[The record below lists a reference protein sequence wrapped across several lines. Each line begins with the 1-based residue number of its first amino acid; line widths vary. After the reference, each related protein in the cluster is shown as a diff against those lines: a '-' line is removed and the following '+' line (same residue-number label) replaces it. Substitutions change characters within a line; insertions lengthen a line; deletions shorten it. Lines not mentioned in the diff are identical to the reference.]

1 MHTSTSIP
9 IQHWLFRKVKQWFN
23 QQKKQGQKSIKIKAT
38 PQTVIVCCTG
48 KDSFHIKERNKS
60 GCFVFCLYPWD
71 HVRHIAVKSSYLNE
85 YFPPLVHCISTKL
98 LKVSKTVDAEKKK
111 KKKKAQLNI
120 RSLRYLQF
128 SVSPILAYIW
138 TICPSDLSDV
148 VHLRWVQHTDHL
160 CLQHEWY
167 ISGWLAHRR
176 TRQREW
182 ERRENLNKHG
192 GRKVTVAASHQSHLC
207 LYLVSKPP

>member
-9 IQHWLFRKVKQWFN
+9 IQYWLFRKVKQWFN

-38 PQTVIVCCTG
+38 PQTVIVCWTG

-111 KKKKAQLNI
+111 KKKKSTIEYQI
-120 RSLRYLQF
+120 SSL
-128 SVSPILAYIW
+128 LAVF
-138 TICPSDLSDV
+138 C
-148 VHLRWVQHTDHL
+148 
-160 CLQHEWY
+160 
-167 ISGWLAHRR
+167 
-176 TRQREW
+176 
-182 ERRENLNKHG
+182 
-192 GRKVTVAASHQSHLC
+192 QSHSGIHLNH
-207 LYLVSKPP
+207 LSKRPFWRRASSVGSAYWSLMSSTRVIYIRVTSTPKN

>member
-111 KKKKAQLNI
+111 KKKKKHNWI
-120 RSLRYLQF
+120 
-128 SVSPILAYIW
+128 
-138 TICPSDLSDV
+138 SDLFATCSFLSVPFWHTFEPFVQVTFLTSCIFGGFSILITYVFNTSDIYPG
-148 VHLRWVQHTDHL
+148 D
-160 CLQHEWY
+160 
-167 ISGWLAHRR
+167 
-176 TRQREW
+176 
-182 ERRENLNKHG
+182 
-192 GRKVTVAASHQSHLC
+192 
-207 LYLVSKPP
+207 

>member
-1 MHTSTSIP
+1 MVV
-9 IQHWLFRKVKQWFN
+9 LY
-23 QQKKQGQKSIKIKAT
+23 
-38 PQTVIVCCTG
+38 
-48 KDSFHIKERNKS
+48 
-60 GCFVFCLYPWD
+60 FVFIPETMLG
-71 HVRHIAVKSSYLNE
+71 IAVKSSYLNE

-182 ERRENLNKHG
+182 ERENLNKHG